1 MKDTIFYRS
10 VNEVICHGIPDTRPL
25 KDGDI
30 LNIDITV
37 YKVGWR
43 MVLLIDTVPGTHISL
58 ETS

>member
-1 MKDTIFYRS
+1 MKDTTFEPINRS

-37 YKVGWR
+37 YKVG
-43 MVLLIDTVPGTHISL
+43 
-58 ETS
+58 